1 MSKIFISNWKMNP
14 QSFSEAEEL
23 LKSALKFKASN
34 IKIVLC
40 PPFVWLRDLILKSKN
55 KIEFGA
61 QNMFFEEKGAFT
73 GEISYKMLK
82 NIGVKYVILGHS
94 ERRNIFG
101 EINEMISKKV
111 FAAISNNL
119 VPILCVGENL
129 NIRKKGK
136 KIFEKFVLSQL
147 EFSLGKLIQNKIF
160 NKEIII
166 AYEPVWAIS
175 GSGLGIADTP
185 ENAKNMISL
194 IKNFLFKNGF
204 KKFLVLYGG
213 SLNSSNVLNFFSQ
226 KEIDGGLVGS
236 ASVNPD
242 EFSKMIQILN
252 KGLKNK

>member
-1 MSKIFISNWKMNP
+1 MPKIFVSNWKMNP
-14 QSFSEAEEL
+14 QSFFEAESL
-23 LKSALKFKASN
+23 LKLVLKFKTPK
-34 IKIVLC
+34 IKIILC

-73 GEISYKMLK
+73 GEISCKMLK

-94 ERRNIFG
+94 ERRNIFR
-101 EINEMISKKV
+101 ETDEAIRKKV
-111 FAAISNNL
+111 ITAVSNNL

-129 NIRKKGK
+129 NTRKKGK
-136 KIFEKFVLSQL
+136 KIFEKFVLNQL
-147 EFSLGKLIQNKIF
+147 ESGLGALIQNKIF
-160 NKEIII
+160 GKEIII

-213 SLNSSNVLNFFSQ
+213 SVNSSNILNFLSQ
-226 KEIDGGLVGS
+226 KEIDGALVGS
-236 ASVNPD
+236 ASVNFD